1 MRQFIKR
8 LTGLGAADAERLGG
22 LWRDGTTRCA
32 PRGDPYG
39 FQRAM
44 RELGWDD
51 CELKVAEHFV
61 TRLTGLI
68 GAVGD
73 LSADRP
79 PRVLGFPRC
88 GSVHTCFMVCPIDV
102 AFLDGEG
109 GIIAVH
115 VAVPPWRLLRCPAA
129 ASVLERLSMSNSCE
143 FVSAWI

>member
-8 LTGLGAADAERLGG
+8 LTGLGAAVAERLGG

-32 PRGDPYG
+32 SCDDPYG
-39 FQRAM
+39 FRGAM
-44 RELGWDD
+44 QELGWDD
-51 CELKVAEHFV
+51 CELMVAEHFV

-102 AFLDGEG
+102 AFLDGGG

-115 VAVPPWRLLRCPAA
+115 VAVPPWRLLRCPTA

-143 FVSAWI
+143 FVSARI

>member
-1 MRQFIKR
+1 MRQFTKR
-8 LTGLGAADAERLGG
+8 LTGLGATVAERLSG
-22 LWRDGTTRCA
+22 LWRGGDTRYASCD
-32 PRGDPYG
+32 DPYG
-39 FQRAM
+39 FRRAM

-88 GSVHTCFMVCPIDV
+88 SSVHTCFMVCPIDV
-102 AFLDGEG
+102 AFLDEEG

-115 VAVPPWRLLRCPAA
+115 VAVPPWRLLRCPTA
-129 ASVLERLSMSNSCE
+129 ASVLERLSLAGTGE
-143 FVSAWI
+143 PVIGWL

>member
-1 MRQFIKR
+1 MQ
-8 LTGLGAADAERLGG
+8 
-22 LWRDGTTRCA
+22 
-32 PRGDPYG
+32 
-39 FQRAM
+39 
-44 RELGWDD
+44 ELGWDD
-51 CELKVAEHFV
+51 CELMVAEHFV

-102 AFLDGEG
+102 AFLDGGG

-115 VAVPPWRLLRCPAA
+115 VAVPPWRLLRCPTA

-143 FVSAWI
+143 FVSARI

>member
-1 MRQFIKR
+1 MRSFAKR
-8 LTGLGAADAERLGG
+8 LTGLTAAVAERLGG
-22 LWRDGTTRCA
+22 LWRGEATRCA

-68 GAVGD
+68 GVVGD
-73 LSADRP
+73 LSAGSP

-88 GSVHTCFMVCPIDV
+88 SSVHTSFMVCPIDV
-102 AFLDGEG
+102 AFLDGDG

-115 VAVPPWRLLRCPAA
+115 AAVPPWRLLRCSTA
-129 ASVLERLSMSNSCE
+129 ASVLERLSLAGTGE
-143 FVSAWI
+143 PVIGWL

>member
-1 MRQFIKR
+1 MQLFTKS
-8 LTGLGAADAERLGG
+8 LAELGGAVAEQLGG
-22 LWRDGTTRCA
+22 LRRAVCTRCT
-32 PRGDPYG
+32 PYDDPYG

-51 CELKVAEHFV
+51 CELRVAEHFF

-68 GAVGD
+68 GAMDD
-73 LSADRP
+73 LSAGRSP
-79 PRVLGFPRC
+79 YVLGFPRC
-88 GSVHTCFMVCPIDV
+88 SSVHTCFMVCPIDV

-115 VAVPPWRLLRCPAA
+115 VAVPPWRLIRCSTA

-143 FVSAWI
+143 FVSARI

>member
-1 MRQFIKR
+1 MWQFTKR
-8 LTGLGAADAERLGG
+8 LTGLVAAVAERFGG
-22 LWRDGTTRCA
+22 LWRGGATRCA
-32 PRGDPYG
+32 PHGDPYG

-44 RELGWDD
+44 QELGWDD

-88 GSVHTCFMVCPIDV
+88 SSVHTCFMVCPIDV
-102 AFLDGEG
+102 AFLDEEG

-115 VAVPPWRLLRCPAA
+115 VAVPPWRLLRCPTA
-129 ASVLERLSMSNSCE
+129 ASVLERLSLAGTGE
-143 FVSAWI
+143 PVIGWL